1 MYQIDTESE
10 MNEFFDVHMEDLI
23 AKFKRQP
30 DHIKFKVMKQMR
42 DTIDSFIEYYED
54 YYETDGE

>member
-23 AKFKRQP
+23 AKFKHQAP
-30 DHIKFKVMKQMR
+30 EYKIEMMKKIME
-42 DTIDSFIEYYED
+42 TAESFLEYYD
-54 YYETDGE
+54 ALDN